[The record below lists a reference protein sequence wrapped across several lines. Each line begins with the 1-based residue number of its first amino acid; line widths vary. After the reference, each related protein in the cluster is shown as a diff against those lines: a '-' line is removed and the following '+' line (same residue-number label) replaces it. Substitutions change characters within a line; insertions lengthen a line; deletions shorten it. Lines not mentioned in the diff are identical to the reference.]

1 MLNVFRRKPQ
11 TANIE
16 ALYGA
21 IVAQARNPV
30 FYRDNGVADT
40 VNGRLDLLMLH
51 LALVFERLAQGDAAA
66 KAAGQAAFDRFCQD
80 MDDHLREEG
89 VGDLKVPKDMLRLGA
104 AFFGRHRAYI
114 SALKA
119 GDRDALRAALRRNVY
134 SDLGAAGPDAVG
146 LEAVGLEARLDA
158 VAAYVEAAAQALQD
172 HDVAA
177 VAGGRIAWPDP
188 AMKA

>member
-1 MLNVFRRKPQ
+1 MLKVFRRKPQ

-30 FYRDNGVADT
+30 FYRDHGVADT

-51 LALVFERLAQGDAAA
+51 LVLVFERLSQADAAG

-114 SALKA
+114 SALKT
-119 GDRDALRAALRRNVY
+119 GDRDALREALLRNVF
-134 SDLGAAGPDAVG
+134 SDEDAVG
-146 LEAVGLEARLDA
+146 LDV
-158 VAAYVEAAAQALQD
+158 VAAYVEAAAHALQSQD
-172 HDVAA
+172 ATA
-177 VAGGRIAWPDP
+177 VADGRIVWPDP
-188 AMKA
+188 ATRA